1 MPESL
6 IQGGASSA
14 RDDEK
19 LCSSHSS
26 TALAHYLRDWANTCQ
41 KEDDAVLCTWDY
53 SADPSGCEFCS
64 FMKGEVDRLDDY
76 MYKGRIRD
84 ITSFVIS
91 YQTLKDIIQQA
102 EFDEELQD
110 DVPVVH
116 EGIDNESGEHHHDKG
131 RCLVCS
137 NNELRD
143 VNTHNAGLLCYEFL
157 YGLDSARSVHPEA
170 ASQSLKKKLPYC
182 HRIIGHM
189 EPFLRSHPESEL
201 CPVCVSISDPTVS
214 GRLLDRFENLGL
226 QGKRELV
233 KNHNLPN
240 VSTRLSPNG
249 IQQIRVQL
257 SNEGPWKGLILQEYE
272 MDPKPPSNVPHFS
285 SSGELVK
292 RTPNVLRPA
301 YRQPEKDVN
310 LFIPVHDHKF
320 GFARQTGSKFNVELM
335 KSWITKCRYNHG
347 EACQKQPSSKQT
359 TNLLL
364 VDTERYC
371 ITPIPD
377 GPPPLYYA
385 LSYVWGNVAQPIL
398 LAKNLKAWQANGVLL
413 GTGIPQKIRDAIT
426 LTREAGVRYLWVD
439 ALCIIEDDAKL
450 RDEQINQMYLIYH
463 QAEATLVA
471 ADSTDCSQ
479 GLSGVSQYGDRED
492 MLVAILGTS
501 VAKLPKQPKYILE
514 ASTWRTRGWTF
525 QEEMC
530 SLRSVIFLPG
540 LVVFSCPTAVWREDI
555 HLEDFDIPRLSCGLN
570 SLPRTMGNANASAQ
584 EKVKMFRSIVK
595 QYTQRTLTRAEDMEN
610 AFAGISGMVE
620 DLVGPIYH
628 GIPEH
633 HFAQVVGGCWFW
645 DMYCARRPG
654 FPSWSW
660 TGWIYTREQADAGI
674 EPIPSLGSPEGL
686 IQFFKFRSDAI
697 EPMSSPVGEETDPN
711 SWLHPDL
718 RSHFNVELNKMQSRH
733 AQMVAAPRGI
743 PPGLIAFYT
752 SLAFLSLQAP
762 HGLSST
768 PIREFRVLHPQTKRQ
783 MTSIS
788 LPEYFVELHGA
799 LHPFVIIAACEE
811 ANGRDAGGMRL
822 MLVEM
827 EGGMC
832 YKVNVTSPRKVI
844 REEDWLGL
852 NPTKK
857 LVIMA

>member
-1 MPESL
+1 ML
-6 IQGGASSA
+6 KWLVQRGASSA
-14 RDDEK
+14 RGDESFCPS
-19 LCSSHSS
+19 CSPMTLTHN
-26 TALAHYLRDWANTCQ
+26 LKDWANTCQ
-41 KEDDAVLCTWDY
+41 KDDNVVLHTWDY
-53 SADPSGCEFCS
+53 TANPSGCEFCS
-64 FMKGEVDRLDDY
+64 FMKSEVDRIDA
-76 MYKGRIRD
+76 YKAQIRN
-84 ITSFVIS
+84 IRSFVGG
-91 YQTLKDIIQQA
+91 YQTLKDVIQQA
-102 EFDEELQD
+102 EFDEGLQKDAHEEVDNDSEELD
-110 DVPVVH
+110 
-116 EGIDNESGEHHHDKG
+116 HDKA
-131 RCLVCS
+131 RCLVCEKKDLPGVS
-137 NNELRD
+137 VHD
-143 VNTHNAGLLCYEFL
+143 AGFLCYEFL
-157 YGLDSARSVHPEA
+157 QNLDNARTGHPKV
-170 ASQSLKKKLPYC
+170 ASQVLKEHLPYC
-182 HRIIGHM
+182 NQIIGHM
-189 EPFLRSHPESEL
+189 EHFLRRHPESES
-201 CPVCVSISDPTVS
+201 CPVCVSISDS
-214 GRLLDRFENLGL
+214 MDGGGGLDRLGNLGL
-226 QGKRELV
+226 QEKKDLV
-233 KNHNLPN
+233 RNHGIPN
-240 VSTRLSPNG
+240 VGMRLSLNA
-249 IQQIRVQL
+249 IQQVQVQL

-272 MDPKPPSNVPHFS
+272 MDPKA
-285 SSGELVK
+285 
-292 RTPNVLRPA
+292 PNNLRYLSLSYESPRAPKVLRPA

-320 GFARQTGSKFNVELM
+320 GFARPTNPKFNVELM

-347 EACQKQPSSKQT
+347 EACQKQSSSKHT
-359 TNLLL
+359 TGLFLID
-364 VDTERYC
+364 VERYC
-371 ITPIPD
+371 ITPIPN
-377 GPPPLYYA
+377 GPPPLYFA

-398 LAKNLKAWQANGVLL
+398 LAENLKAWQTDGMLL
-413 GTGIPQKIRDAIT
+413 EVEIPQKIKDAII
-426 LTREAGVRYLWVD
+426 LTKEAGVRYLWVD
-439 ALCIIEDDAKL
+439 ALCIVQDDAEL

-463 QAEATLVA
+463 QAEATIVA
-471 ADSTDCSQ
+471 ADTTDCSQ
-479 GLSGVSQYGDRED
+479 GLSGVSQNGDRGDIATVD
-492 MLVAILGTS
+492 MLGTS
-501 VAKLPKQPKYILE
+501 VAKVPRQPKYILE
-514 ASTWRTRGWTF
+514 TSPWRTRGWTF

-584 EKVKMFRSIVK
+584 EKVRMFRSIVK

-654 FPSWSW
+654 FPTWSW

-674 EPIPSLGSPEGL
+674 EPIPSLGSPDGL

-697 EPMSSPVGEETDPN
+697 EPMSSPTSETDPK

-718 RSHFNVELNKMQSRH
+718 RSHFNVELNKMQYRH
-733 AQMVAAPRGI
+733 EQMIAAPQGI
-743 PPGLIAFYT
+743 PPGLIAFYS

-768 PIREFRVLHPQTKRQ
+768 PIREFRVLHPQTRRQ

-788 LPEYFVELHGA
+788 LPENFVELHGA
-799 LHPFVIIAACEE
+799 LHPFVIIAACE

-827 EGGMC
+827 GGDIC
-832 YKVNVTSPRKVI
+832 HKVNVTSPRKVI
-844 REEDWLGL
+844 REGDWLGL

>member
-1 MPESL
+1 ML
-6 IQGGASSA
+6 KWLAQRGASSA

-19 LCSSHSS
+19 LCSSCSPTS
-26 TALAHYLRDWANTCQ
+26 LAQYLRDWADTCQ
-41 KEDDAVLCTWDY
+41 EDDNAVLHTWDY
-53 SADPSGCEFCS
+53 SANPSGCEFCS
-64 FMKGEVDRLDDY
+64 FMKSEVDRIDA
-76 MYKGRIRD
+76 YKEQIRN
-84 ITSFVIS
+84 IKSFVS
-91 YQTLKDIIQQA
+91 GYQTLKDVIQQA
-102 EFDEELQD
+102 AFDEELQHGNPTVPE
-110 DVPVVH
+110 DV
-116 EGIDNESGEHHHDKG
+116 DNESEEPHHDKG

-137 NNELRD
+137 NKKLPDANP
-143 VNTHNAGLLCYEFL
+143 HNALLLCYEFL
-157 YGLDSARSVHPEA
+157 YDLNSTRDGHPRA
-170 ASQSLKKKLPYC
+170 ACEGLKKKLPYC
-182 HRIIGHM
+182 NQILGHM
-189 EPFLRSHPESEL
+189 ETFLRSHPESDS
-201 CPVCVSISDPTVS
+201 CPVCVSVSDSTDP
-214 GRLLDRFENLGL
+214 GGLLDRFEHLGL

-240 VSTRLSPNG
+240 AGMRLSLNA
-249 IQQIRVQL
+249 IQQVRVQL
-257 SNEGPWKGLILQEYE
+257 SNEGPWKGLIFQEYE
-272 MDPKPPSNVPHFS
+272 MDPKSPSNVPYFS
-285 SSGELVK
+285 SSGELVR
-292 RTPNVLRPA
+292 RTPKVLRPA

-320 GFARQTGSKFNVELM
+320 GFARQTASKFNVELM

-347 EACQKQPSSKQT
+347 EACQKQSSSKQT
-359 TNLLL
+359 TSLLL
-364 VDTERYC
+364 IDTERYC

-385 LSYVWGNVAQPIL
+385 LSYVWGNVAQPTL
-398 LAKNLKAWQANGVLL
+398 LAQNVKAWQTEGMLL
-413 GTGIPQKIRDAIT
+413 EVEIPQKIRDAIT
-426 LTREAGVRYLWVD
+426 LTREAEVRYIWVN
-439 ALCIIEDDAKL
+439 ALCIVQDDAEL

-471 ADSTDCSQ
+471 ADGADCSQ
-479 GLSGVSQYGDRED
+479 GLSGVSQFDDRGDMHAVD
-492 MLVAILGTS
+492 ILGTS

-570 SLPRTMGNANASAQ
+570 SPPRTMGNANASAH
-584 EKVKMFRSIVK
+584 EKVRMFRSIVK

-674 EPIPSLGSPEGL
+674 EPIASLESPEGL

-697 EPMSSPVGEETDPN
+697 EPMSLPTSEETDPK

-733 AQMVAAPRGI
+733 EQMAAAPRGI
-743 PPGLIAFYT
+743 PPGLIAFYS

-762 HGLSST
+762 RGLSST
-768 PIREFRVLHPQTKRQ
+768 PIREFRVLHPQSKRQ

-788 LPEYFVELHGA
+788 LPENFVELHGA
-799 LHPFVIIAACEE
+799 LHPFVIIAACQ

-827 EGGMC
+827 DGDMC
-832 YKVNVTSPRKVI
+832 HKVNVTSPRKVI